1 MGEARYIKHL
11 LKKDIV
17 PKPSPNSGDV
27 RRARSSGS
35 RDSDMGGDP
44 FDFGVWALN
53 QGSAKNSSRGQR

>member
-1 MGEARYIKHL
+1 M
-11 LKKDIV
+11 
-17 PKPSPNSGDV
+17 PSPNSGDV